1 MTSSPQPGALAHGSA
16 LRTVRWTVHPQSGWI
31 WAPRPDYPRLVRIA
45 FALVVVASLTGC
57 GPVPDGCWDRS
68 ETFFRLDAFGSELP
82 VPPDDVMLTGA
93 FDTWGIGESI
103 FETTNGEQYGFGLIV
118 EGEVALPDLGSFG
131 AIDLRSRGFVGDS
144 TEPTAPLLEV
154 FAAGAPDELLAVIG
168 NRELRE
174 ADSPL
179 ALSAPRD
186 DDTCMQ
192 YSHEDGHARNKPV
205 AITYGSGSATLF
217 QGETAALDGLSVSVV
232 AAQSNNRSHPW
243 APCRGEL
250 CPWEK
255 LAWYAIDADLEPVP
269 PL

>member
-1 MTSSPQPGALAHGSA
+1 MD
-16 LRTVRWTVHPQSGWI
+16 
-31 WAPRPDYPRLVRIA
+31 APEIP
-45 FALVVVASLTGC
+45 
-57 GPVPDGCWDRS
+57 
-68 ETFFRLDAFGSELP
+68 ETKEAAEEPPAAAKSDAPERLDAP
-82 VPPDDVMLTGA
+82 KD
-93 FDTWGIGESI
+93 
-103 FETTNGEQYGFGLIV
+103 Q
-118 EGEVALPDLGSFG
+118 
-131 AIDLRSRGFVGDS
+131 
-144 TEPTAPLLEV
+144 
-154 FAAGAPDELLAVIG
+154 LLAVIG